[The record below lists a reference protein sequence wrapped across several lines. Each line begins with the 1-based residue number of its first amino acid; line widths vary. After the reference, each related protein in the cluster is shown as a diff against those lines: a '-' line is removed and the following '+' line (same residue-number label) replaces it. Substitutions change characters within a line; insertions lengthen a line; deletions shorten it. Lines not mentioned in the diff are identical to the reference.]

1 MIKEVFYTDNMT
13 YIKDMKEKEICTNHL
28 GFGKSFELARNLGV
42 QFNFDSINSYDMI
55 DFSHYLQ
62 YKVGD
67 CENRNIHDFFNKC
80 EQLNINNIV
89 GDDFFG
95 EKGIRETI
103 LIIISDY
110 NKDVALYNIEAY
122 GTDNYISK
130 IVLTH
135 LEIAK
140 VFKKRDKSKV
150 DKINSLLKLV
160 ERDTYDL
167 DEFLKLL
174 EIFNNVEKDTKLIE
188 EVKNKF
194 NKDYDST
201 SEAIEWYI
209 ELLVTYGGDSSHKI
223 FKAMNEVF
231 DDIIEDKPF
240 CDKAGLIER
249 LKDE

>member
-1 MIKEVFYTDNMT
+1 MIKNIFYTGNMT
-13 YIKDMKEKEICTNHL
+13 YIKDMKDVEVTTNSL
-28 GFGKSFELARNLGV
+28 GFAGSFDLARSLNV
-42 QFNFDSINSYDMI
+42 EFDYDEINNYDEI
-55 DFSHYLQ
+55 GFSHYLQ

-67 CENRNIHDFFNKC
+67 CDNRNIHNFFNKC
-80 EQLNINNIV
+80 DVLGIQSIIQNEDLFGRKAVRQTISNII
-89 GDDFFG
+89 D
-95 EKGIRETI
+95 
-103 LIIISDY
+103 DY
-110 NKDVALYNIEAY
+110 NSDVALYNIECY
-122 GTDNYISK
+122 GTDTYIAK
-130 IVLTH
+130 IVYEH
-135 LEIAK
+135 LMMALK
-140 VFKKRDKSKV
+140 TNKNTKTY
-150 DKINSLLKLV
+150 SLFKLV
-160 ERDTYDL
+160 DNDEYNL

-231 DDIIEDKPF
+231 DDIIEDKPS